1 MDSQLSCRVPGFV
14 LPPISTTPVPFGV
27 AVIDPLEPSVIVIV
41 PEFVPEF
48 VSKIKSYA
56 PLDVIVDAADPVP
69 TTISP
74 DPFGDKAKSMF
85 ESSPNAAT
93 FGSPPVA
100 AFVTFT

>member
-1 MDSQLSCRVPGFV
+1 M
-14 LPPISTTPVPFGV
+14 
-27 AVIDPLEPSVIVIV
+27 VIV

-74 DPFGDKAKSMF
+74 DPFGAKAKSMF
-85 ESSPNAAT
+85 ESST
-93 FGSPPVA
+93 CSS
-100 AFVTFT
+100 

>member
-1 MDSQLSCRVPGFV
+1 MFPS
-14 LPPISTTPVPFGV
+14 
-27 AVIDPLEPSVIVIV
+27 APSVIVIL

-85 ESSPNAAT
+85 
-93 FGSPPVA
+93 
-100 AFVTFT
+100 